1 MFTIEEIK
9 TLEAEKFLK
18 DLDTPF
24 TQGDIYSRW
33 QSNRITRRFV
43 IKEGGEIVA
52 YFQAIKFPLVKNKS
66 YYYIPYGPVAK
77 TFTLELLKFIKES
90 LGLLIDETV
99 VYIRLDFNPR
109 ISDEENLKF
118 LSENFHKVPARL
130 SHGSYFQPRQEW
142 FLNIEKTP
150 VELLAEM
157 HQKTRYHVRL
167 AERKGVTTKIISA
180 GFGAYYADFYR
191 LMKVTAERGKFA
203 LHPEEYYKNIFES
216 LEKNYDGK
224 SFLSIAYLG
233 EEMLAIDLVI
243 VFGNVANYVFGGSSS
258 EHRNLV
264 PTYLAQWAAI
274 IQAKTLGCREYNFGA
289 VSVGKTSDWSG
300 ITDYKV
306 KFGGHLVEHSD
317 YYDLIKKPFW
327 YFVYSAR
334 KLLK

>member
-1 MFTIEEIK
+1 MFTFEEIK
-9 TLEAEKFLK
+9 TLDAESFLK
-18 DLDTPF
+18 ELNAPF

-33 QSNRITRRFV
+33 QNKRTVRRFV
-43 IKEGGEIVA
+43 IKKGEEMVA
-52 YFQAIKFPLVKNKS
+52 YFQAVKFPLVQNKS

-77 TFTLELLKFIKES
+77 SYSPDLLKFIKES
-90 LGLLIDETV
+90 LNLLLDETV
-99 VYIRLDFNPR
+99 VYVRLDFSPS
-109 ISDEENLKF
+109 ISDSESLKF
-118 LSENFHKVPARL
+118 LSQNFYKVPARL

-142 FLNIEKTP
+142 FLNIEKTLA
-150 VELLAEM
+150 VLLSEM

-167 AERKGVTTKIISA
+167 AERKGVTTKIINANFQEYFS
-180 GFGAYYADFYR
+180 DFYR

-203 LHPEEYYKNIFES
+203 LHEEEYYKNVFDN
-216 LEKNYDGK
+216 LDRHNDGR

-243 VFGNVANYVFGGSSS
+243 VFGDIANYVFGGSSN

-274 IQAKTLGCREYNFGA
+274 IQSKTLGCCEYNFGA
-289 VSVGKTSDWSG
+289 VSMGKTSDWSG

-327 YFVYSAR
+327 YFVYSVR